1 MNTVWSRDPASK
13 RENTNHDL
21 TIRPSAF
28 VCRLRPVGL
37 CVMKKLLTIVSIVW
51 LMGIAGI
58 LLIGRQQYFF
68 NAETNSAFTDP
79 TPMPNVP

>member
-1 MNTVWSRDPASK
+1 
-13 RENTNHDL
+13 
-21 TIRPSAF
+21 
-28 VCRLRPVGL
+28 
-37 CVMKKLLTIVSIVW
+37 MKKLLTIVSIVW